1 MHRLTEPDDNGSNVF
16 TFQYQLNMN
25 NLSHNSVYVRHYPRF
40 NINKKWHLNPNSIGR
55 LGALLTVKKN

>member
-25 NLSHNSVYVRHYPRF
+25 NLSHSSVYVRHYPRF
-40 NINKKWHLNPNSIGR
+40 NINKKWHI
-55 LGALLTVKKN
+55 